1 MKTTLSFLAVLF
13 TLTAH
18 SQPLQTQAATEAM
31 GSTTNAALFFPS
43 GDHPFAITNG
53 VAWANNA
60 PAADTS
66 PIADDVARL
75 IGHIK
80 PKLTPSQTQVLAGI
94 IVALGGLLTKALA
107 QLLRKYW
114 KKAQTGKIGTILS
127 HVALESPQIAKN
139 AAAIEGALSAPA
151 PTQPTTSQTAQNT
164 MKRIILTIATAVAL
178 LAATGAQAQNVPTS
192 LQGATNVLASGG
204 GLAPVNALLNILPSW
219 DPTATNTFGSGEVT
233 IESAPLWKS
242 QTAAGTTPYNSTEV
256 DYFFTRN
263 IGAGAEVI
271 SLGSGTGN
279 STIDSLNVNLTLRE
293 DSGNIAIYGIAG
305 RWV

>member
-31 GSTTNAALFFPS
+31 GSKTNAELFLPS
-43 GDHPFAITNG
+43 GDNPNAITNG
-53 VAWANNA
+53 VAWATDLITAAMATNA

-94 IVALGGLLTKALA
+94 IVALGGLLTKTLA

-151 PTQPTTSQTAQNT
+151 PTQPTTSQTAQ
-164 MKRIILTIATAVAL
+164 I
-178 LAATGAQAQNVPTS
+178 P
-192 LQGATNVLASGG
+192 
-204 GLAPVNALLNILPSW
+204 
-219 DPTATNTFGSGEVT
+219 
-233 IESAPLWKS
+233 
-242 QTAAGTTPYNSTEV
+242 
-256 DYFFTRN
+256 
-263 IGAGAEVI
+263 
-271 SLGSGTGN
+271 
-279 STIDSLNVNLTLRE
+279 
-293 DSGNIAIYGIAG
+293 
-305 RWV
+305 

>member
-1 MKTTLSFLAVLF
+1 
-13 TLTAH
+13 
-18 SQPLQTQAATEAM
+18 
-31 GSTTNAALFFPS
+31 
-43 GDHPFAITNG
+43 
-53 VAWANNA
+53 
-60 PAADTS
+60 
-66 PIADDVARL
+66 
-75 IGHIK
+75 
-80 PKLTPSQTQVLAGI
+80 
-94 IVALGGLLTKALA
+94 
-107 QLLRKYW
+107 
-114 KKAQTGKIGTILS
+114 
-127 HVALESPQIAKN
+127 
-139 AAAIEGALSAPA
+139 
-151 PTQPTTSQTAQNT
+151 

-279 STIDSLNVNLTLRE
+279 STIDSFNVNLTLRK

-305 RWV
+305 GGYDLNRSKGQFLIGPGIVYGYQTHIRLFLDTRCQVEGTKKQDIGFLTRLGAQLWF